1 LQYNK
6 LPPISVTCA
15 VPSGSCLDRAM
26 SLAESLHLPFR
37 EHPAAD
43 HGMTLTYTG
52 THLELRQN
60 PTPGKASPGP
70 LFVDFLSG
78 SSGYRHHH
86 NCTIGQPLARAIGIK
101 RGFRPSVVD
110 GTAGLGQDGFVL
122 ACLGCTVT
130 MIERSPVLG
139 ALLDDGLQRA
149 LRDRRVGNIIRDHIQ
164 LIIADARIALQT
176 LSLRPYTIY
185 LDPMYPK
192 RTKSALNKKE
202 MRIIRALVGDDLDS
216 SSLLEC
222 ALATA
227 ENRVVVKRPKE
238 APPLAG
244 RSPSHEILMKNSRFD
259 VYLTHIPGPNSATAG
274 SSPSHVPPAE
284 PVA

>member
-1 LQYNK
+1 
-6 LPPISVTCA
+6 
-15 VPSGSCLDRAM
+15 M
-26 SLAESLHLPFR
+26 SLAESLHLPFC
-37 EHPAAD
+37 EHPAT
-43 HGMTLTYTG
+43 GMNLIYTD

-60 PTPGKASPGP
+60 SLHGKAKPGP
-70 LFVDFLSG
+70 IYVDFLSG
-78 SSGYRHHH
+78 SNEYRRRH
-86 NCTIGQPLARAIGIK
+86 NCTIRQPLARAIGIK
-101 RGFRPSVVD
+101 QGYRPSVVD

-130 MIERSPVLG
+130 MIERSPILG

-149 LRDRRVGNIIRDHIQ
+149 LRDRIVGTIIRDHIN
-164 LIIADARIALQT
+164 LIIADTRIALQT
-176 LSLRPYTIY
+176 LSSRPYTIY

-202 MRIIRALVGDDLDS
+202 MRIIRALVGDDQDS
-216 SSLLEC
+216 ASLLEC

-244 RSPSHEILMKNSRFD
+244 RPPSHEILMKNGHFD
-259 VYLTHIPGPNSATAG
+259 IYLTGLSETNSAQ
-274 SSPSHVPPAE
+274 PAVIK
-284 PVA
+284 PIKNQK